1 VASLIAFFTNLWGGN
16 TATANPSASEKLGFQ
31 YFYDEDG
38 SLMYELG
45 CGGANSTGAA
55 RYVYLPTTGKKRCVD
70 PAGNGYVYTS
80 FSKQQTVFNG
90 EFLESTFYENSGPAF
105 TFAHEFRQLMDTNN
119 AIGGVV
125 DILGTEL
132 SKVDAENFTKKFT
145 SSLCTCGLQ

>member
-1 VASLIAFFTNLWGGN
+1 MASLIAFFTNLWGGN

-70 PAGNGYVYTS
+70 QPAMDMSTHHLVNSKPFLMANFSNQLFMKTAVLHLPLHTS
-80 FSKQQTVFNG
+80 
-90 EFLESTFYENSGPAF
+90 
-105 TFAHEFRQLMDTNN
+105 
-119 AIGGVV
+119 
-125 DILGTEL
+125 LG
-132 SKVDAENFTKKFT
+132 S
-145 SSLCTCGLQ
+145 